1 MNFQFQF
8 SSSFS
13 NAKGAAG
20 FWINQILQAFISK
33 DMFFFFCN
41 PVGREDVD
49 GFGFLLIPFGILSAS
64 ESAGRLRISSFSR

>member
-1 MNFQFQF
+1 MGSGLFFFGNPVG
-8 SSSFS
+8 SETPTDP
-13 NAKGAAG
+13 GYV
-20 FWINQILQAFISK
+20 
-33 DMFFFFCN
+33 FFFCN